1 MIHHCVILCLLN
13 YCVYSLLSLCYCVIE
28 LLCLQCIIYDLSQKF
43 VDVDHRKP
51 ASERSSSTFR
61 ILTKLTCRTLEIHV
75 GKTIFVKFQAHI
87 VFCFGVFGVFVC
99 FSGADFIFYDFAF
112 SGSRHLWRRKM

>member
-1 MIHHCVILCLLN
+1 MDGIWYAKIAQRLGSFGWKAARARVG
-13 YCVYSLLSLCYCVIE
+13 S
-28 LLCLQCIIYDLSQKF
+28 K
-43 VDVDHRKP
+43 
-51 ASERSSSTFR
+51 
-61 ILTKLTCRTLEIHV
+61 LTKITKGV

-112 SGSRHLWRRKM
+112 SVSRHLWRRKM